1 MNEHTERNPMAIQE
15 EMNKFIEEKPMS
27 ERMKEP
33 GKNGFLLDDQINEI
47 DVTKRQK

>member
-33 GKNGFLLDDQINEI
+33 GRMGFCST
-47 DVTKRQK
+47 TKSTRLT